1 MKISMFH
8 LMPYRDLPEDFTER
22 YDSVWVDIPSDLFD
36 PAKAHWMY
44 NQSLDELEY
53 GAAMGNDG
61 VCVNEHHSNAY
72 GMMPSPT
79 LMAASLARRTRT

>member
-36 PAKAHWMY
+36 PAK
-44 NQSLDELEY
+44 
-53 GAAMGNDG
+53 GARD
-61 VCVNEHHSNAY
+61 V
-72 GMMPSPT
+72 
-79 LMAASLARRTRT
+79 